1 MPKNTT
7 CDLLQ
12 LICQYKTNKK
22 RKEKPD
28 YLMPFLNFASQ
39 NMQQYSDGVAQG
51 ANPDWRIKEALLF
64 GIGSLDEVIGLYPD
78 LTRSIE
84 PMLKAHVLPEFNS
97 PHLMLKS
104 RACWVYGQFSE
115 YEFDDQ
121 DHIK

>member
-39 NMQQYSDGVAQG
+39 NMQQYSDGVA
-51 ANPDWRIKEALLF
+51 
-64 GIGSLDEVIGLYPD
+64 
-78 LTRSIE
+78 
-84 PMLKAHVLPEFNS
+84 
-97 PHLMLKS
+97 
-104 RACWVYGQFSE
+104 
-115 YEFDDQ
+115 
-121 DHIK
+121 